1 MIKSY
6 ERLKKQNKERI
17 RVPRT
22 VQDTIPVD
30 SVYKDGIFRSGNR
43 YTKSY
48 RFLDINYKIASGE
61 DKNNL
66 FLTYSDLLNSF
77 DPSVMTKITIN
88 NRKVDI
94 KKFKEKV
101 VAINRVA
108 KVVKGGRNFRFSA
121 VVVVGDE
128 NGHVGIGNG
137 KAAEVPDAIKKAIED
152 AKKNLIEVP
161 IVGTTVPHEYL
172 GTFGSASVLIKPG
185 AEGSGLIAGGSV
197 RPILEL
203 AGYRDIKTKVIGTNN
218 PRNVGY
224 ATMNALENMATA
236 ESIAK
241 KRGKKVEEI

>member
-1 MIKSY
+1 MEEKTM
-6 ERLKKQNKERI
+6 E
-17 RVPRT
+17 
-22 VQDTIPVD
+22 
-30 SVYKDGIFRSGNR
+30 
-43 YTKSY
+43 
-48 RFLDINYKIASGE
+48 
-61 DKNNL
+61 
-66 FLTYSDLLNSF
+66 
-77 DPSVMTKITIN
+77 
-88 NRKVDI
+88 
-94 KKFKEKV
+94 FKEKV

-128 NGHVGIGNG
+128 NGHVGVGNG

-172 GTFGSASVLIKPG
+172 GKFGSASVLIKP
-185 AEGSGLIAGGSV
+185 APEGSGLIAGGSV

-224 ATMNALENMATA
+224 ATINALENMITA
-236 ESIAK
+236 ENMAK
-241 KRGKKVEEI
+241 KRGKKVEEIL